1 MTTNNYQFVP
11 FDFPTTQDGQF
22 FCALDG
28 AGILR
33 SRREQL
39 GLTMQQVAE
48 MAGLQFSQYQ
58 RLESGERSLDGCSMK
73 VGLSVCATLL
83 LDPYEM
89 VGISAKQKDP
99 AELKPQTAIDNI
111 SEAVLPKKVGRK
123 QIKRNIMLVYLNFR
137 DYSIMVPYAVLD
149 KLGSPN
155 YIQILWN
162 YDQRRIIIRPATE
175 TTEEAIDVPK
185 EEFDDSLLSLTT
197 FLTKNPIDA
206 MGWGKTPHE
215 LEAELVRDNDD
226 HIALLLDLKKAHPVE
241 QINGC
246 FITPSCLKWKDREN

>member
-1 MTTNNYQFVP
+1 MP
-11 FDFPTTQDGQF
+11 
-22 FCALDG
+22 
-28 AGILR
+28 
-33 SRREQL
+33 
-39 GLTMQQVAE
+39 
-48 MAGLQFSQYQ
+48 
-58 RLESGERSLDGCSMK
+58 
-73 VGLSVCATLL
+73 
-83 LDPYEM
+83 
-89 VGISAKQKDP
+89 
-99 AELKPQTAIDNI
+99 
-111 SEAVLPKKVGRK
+111 
-123 QIKRNIMLVYLNFR
+123 VYLNFR

-206 MGWGKTPHE
+206 MGWGKTPYE

>member
-99 AELKPQTAIDNI
+99 AELKPQTAIVFKY
-111 SEAVLPKKVGRK
+111 SMKLTLFSRAVVVGLPRSSLAP
-123 QIKRNIMLVYLNFR
+123 IEHLTSIRLNSFLFFA
-137 DYSIMVPYAVLD
+137 SASSLS
-149 KLGSPN
+149 KASKES
-155 YIQILWN
+155 
-162 YDQRRIIIRPATE
+162 TE
-175 TTEEAIDVPK
+175 TE
-185 EEFDDSLLSLTT
+185 
-197 FLTKNPIDA
+197 
-206 MGWGKTPHE
+206 
-215 LEAELVRDNDD
+215 
-226 HIALLLDLKKAHPVE
+226 
-241 QINGC
+241 
-246 FITPSCLKWKDREN
+246 

>member
-1 MTTNNYQFVP
+1 
-11 FDFPTTQDGQF
+11 
-22 FCALDG
+22 
-28 AGILR
+28 
-33 SRREQL
+33 
-39 GLTMQQVAE
+39 
-48 MAGLQFSQYQ
+48 
-58 RLESGERSLDGCSMK
+58 
-73 VGLSVCATLL
+73 
-83 LDPYEM
+83 
-89 VGISAKQKDP
+89 
-99 AELKPQTAIDNI
+99 
-111 SEAVLPKKVGRK
+111 
-123 QIKRNIMLVYLNFR
+123 
-137 DYSIMVPYAVLD
+137 MVPYAVLD
-149 KLGSPN
+149 KLESPS

-206 MGWGKTPHE
+206 MGWGKTPYE

-246 FITPSCLKWKDREN
+246 LAHPAIINITKHKTRIRFKRSPSFIYSDFSCGLSPSPYYEKSSQLW